1 MSTSHPRSVSSMKSS
16 PRLSDRHRAF
26 IQPQYTQNDECD
38 TECIHVQRH
47 DCAFWRPK
55 SLHSTIIHNWYFR
68 HLIKVENLFTPRM
81 ERLIRQDKHG
91 RDRYIDI
98 TVEDLKDG
106 TADIVKISGI
116 VGNEK
121 YVESRTN
128 VKTGYEKAIKRAQTM
143 WNNEQTKCTQVLP
156 MLANKWEDRQKYIS
170 EPFYVQPKLDGVR
183 LLVSKDGG
191 ISRTGKIIPGTKVL
205 GKGLKEGQYVDGE
218 AYGPKLTFEDL
229 TSTFKTDP
237 LKLKFY
243 VFDFF
248 DIKKLNMTFEERWE
262 KVKSLSNPHYE
273 YVETFNVKKH
283 SDMTSFHKMFM
294 QQGYEGTM
302 IRNMKSVYEVGQR
315 SNYLLKFK
323 DFQTEEYE
331 IVGAKTGHGRDANA
345 VVWVCR
351 TRGGREFTVR
361 PEGTIAQREEN
372 YKNREKF
379 MGKMLTVRFQNL
391 TALDVPRFPV
401 GVVVRDYE

>member
-1 MSTSHPRSVSSMKSS
+1 
-16 PRLSDRHRAF
+16 
-26 IQPQYTQNDECD
+26 
-38 TECIHVQRH
+38 
-47 DCAFWRPK
+47 
-55 SLHSTIIHNWYFR
+55 
-68 HLIKVENLFTPRM
+68 M

-98 TVEDLKDG
+98 TVEDLENG

-116 VGNEK
+116 VGSDK
-121 YVESRTN
+121 CVESRTN
-128 VKTGYEKAIKRAQTM
+128 VKTGYEKALKRAQTM
-143 WNNEQTKCTQVLP
+143 WNNEKTKCTQVLP

-191 ISRTGKIIPGTKVL
+191 ISRTGKIIPGTEIL

-218 AYGPKLTFEDL
+218 AYDPKLTFEDL

-248 DIKKLNMTFEERWE
+248 DLKKLDMTFEERWDR
-262 KVKSLSNPHYE
+262 VKSLSNKHYE
-273 YVETFNVKKH
+273 YVETFSVKKH
-283 SDMTSFHKMFM
+283 SDMSGFHKMFM

-302 IRNMKSVYEVGQR
+302 IRDRDSVYEVGQR
-315 SNYLLKFK
+315 SNYLLKYK

-331 IVGAKTGHGRDANA
+331 VVGAKTGHGRDANA
-345 VVWVCR
+345 VVWVCQ
-351 TRGGREFTVR
+351 TKDGHQFTVR
-361 PEGTIAQREEN
+361 PEGTIAQREEH
-372 YKNREKF
+372 YKNRDQF

-391 TALDVPRFPV
+391 TALNVPRFPV
-401 GVVVRDYE
+401 GVAFRDYE